1 MVGPRRRIRREAG
14 TRIWGRHGRV
24 RRRPRL
30 FGGFDG
36 DGAARNDL
44 HLFNTTSHAWR
55 AAPPPSN
62 GLLPAPRGHAP
73 FAASYAHGTRPA
85 YGGFV
90 DDVLYVFGGSSRA
103 VDAGVSHR
111 QAAMALSEDTWMVNV
126 AQLRR
131 RCLR

>member
-1 MVGPRRRIRREAG
+1 MAAYGDLLI
-14 TRIWGRHGRV
+14 
-24 RRRPRL
+24 L

-36 DGAARNDL
+36 NGAARNDL
-44 HLFNTTSHAWR
+44 HLFNTTSRAWR
-55 AAPPPSN
+55 AAPPPLH

-73 FAASYAHGTRPA
+73 FATSYAQSTRAP

-126 AQLRR
+126 AQLAST
-131 RCLR
+131 CLLYTSPSPRDLSTSRMPSSA